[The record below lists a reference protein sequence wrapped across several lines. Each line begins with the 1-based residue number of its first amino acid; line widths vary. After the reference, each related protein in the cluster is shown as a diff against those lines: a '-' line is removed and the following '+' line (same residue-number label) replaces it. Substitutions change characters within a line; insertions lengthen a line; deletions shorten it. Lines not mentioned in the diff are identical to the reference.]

1 MLSSFRRI
9 VPVAALLALL
19 PAKGSAQTVTGLP
32 VINSRIAT
40 GLTLAG
46 EVGFPDS
53 DYGQGTAY
61 GVRASLGLGVFG
73 IAAVLSTWNP
83 DLPGSDSRVAYGGSL
98 NYKVLGGPL
107 TPLSITLQGGVEAA
121 NDANVDQLHFPIG
134 LGVALTIPNPALAIR
149 PWLAPRLDIT
159 RLSGGMTD
167 QTESNFGLSG
177 GVEFGLLGGLG
188 FGVSYDRVFAGDGF
202 DPSVWSAGLNYTL
215 KVPGL

>member
-1 MLSSFRRI
+1 MRSMPRL
-9 VPVAALLALL
+9 PVLIAVVLALFPL
-19 PAKGSAQTVTGLP
+19 TGRAQTVTGLP

-46 EVGFPDS
+46 EVGFPDN

-61 GVRASLGLGVFG
+61 GARASLGLGVFG
-73 IAAVLSTWNP
+73 IMAMVSTWNP
-83 DLPGSDSRVAYGGSL
+83 DLPGEDSRVAYGGSL
-98 NYKVLGGPL
+98 NYKLLGGPL
-107 TPLSITLQGGVEAA
+107 TPLSVTLQGGVEAA
-121 NDANVDQLHFPIG
+121 NAANVDQLHFPIG

-159 RLSGGMTD
+159 RLSGGTTD
-167 QTESNFGLSG
+167 QTESNFGISG

-188 FGVSYDRVFAGDGF
+188 FGVSYDRVFAGNGF
-202 DPSVWSAGLNYTL
+202 DPSVWSAGLNYTI